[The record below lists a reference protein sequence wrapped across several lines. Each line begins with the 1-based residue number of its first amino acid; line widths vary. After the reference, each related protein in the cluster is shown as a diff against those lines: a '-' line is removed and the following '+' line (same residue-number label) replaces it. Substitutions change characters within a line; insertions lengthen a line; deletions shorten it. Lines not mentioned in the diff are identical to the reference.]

1 MQLGLLRTEN
11 LFKSSNKASNECRG
25 QNADATPMRTSKHSA
40 TSHYAHVL
48 MAQRCAGVQS
58 ILRVQVEHFAND
70 FPMTV
75 ELDQIEEIRKA
86 MPCPVV
92 CVNTDIGARSDHVN

>member
-1 MQLGLLRTEN
+1 MSRN
-11 LFKSSNKASNECRG
+11 
-25 QNADATPMRTSKHSA
+25 QNTDATPTRTGKHSV

-48 MAQRCAGVQS
+48 MALHCAGVQS

-92 CVNTDIGARSDHVN
+92 CVNTNIGARSDHVN